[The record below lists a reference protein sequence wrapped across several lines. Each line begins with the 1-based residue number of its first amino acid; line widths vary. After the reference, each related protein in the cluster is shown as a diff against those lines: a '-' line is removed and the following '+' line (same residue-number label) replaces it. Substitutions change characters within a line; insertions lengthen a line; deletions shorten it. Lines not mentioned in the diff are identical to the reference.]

1 MFLLLIL
8 GLCAPAAATNLT
20 GTFKNPDG
28 TPVNGKIIFLLSQPT
43 RLNDQSA
50 QIVPMVKIFSV
61 ANGVLEAGAF
71 VYGNDVLVPGG
82 TYYLVRLVD
91 SNNNLLF
98 EQKWSITGISLNLGT
113 LTPTTTGVVFPD
125 PLIKNLA
132 TTQAVQGP
140 VSFSAPV
147 TAFSLTLNGNLN
159 PGAADSHDLGSSSA
173 PWQELHAL
181 RWNSLFSVGNSSGTS
196 APPAAAPVATVFN
209 SSGSIGV
216 GTYYFK
222 VTYFN
227 RNGETTASPTRTL
240 TVSSGA
246 TNRIHIGPG
255 DNLWNSGCYGFI
267 TYASNDN
274 VNFYAQTPSGVVGD
288 FELTSAN
295 GGAPAGK
302 TGHYVALGSLG
313 ARFNSL
319 TFSGSTPPATNTA
332 TIDPL
337 QVALNATFRQ
347 SDFGATY
354 GALFVPTAFIG
365 GVYTAHVLTTPL
377 IVPRYAH
384 LLGVS
389 HYGVAKANAGD
400 SRIYVTWTADKL
412 AAVMAFG
419 GSNSIE
425 NLTVES
431 FGHAVMYL
439 GSAGVNSEASIAKN
453 SGFYTHDATHTYD
466 ALKLVGIH
474 YNIHHDN
481 VYLRGDKAAIELQ
494 NFAGGNNTFS
504 NVRWD
509 LGGPSAI
516 KMTTGWTDPDNGVN
530 DSAFAN
536 GANLF
541 LRDILIEQ
549 GTGILLDAVNMGL
562 TLENVEFADILVAA
576 STDSLAK
583 IGLDI
588 YSQTGSCG
596 GRNLTLVNTAL
607 PSSANARVSV
617 NVVGTGTA
625 SLSGIEIIG
634 LGGINGS
641 TSTGN
646 SQAIDFNSFNVP
658 LIVYARS
665 VDNGYAGPSFS
676 PSATVHK
683 IINTH
688 ANWIPLGVN
697 APSTGAGNSP
707 LWNEFQ
713 DRIVLSPRTARGN
726 RKSFFINGN
735 QLELRQSDDTT
746 VDMDVNPTSGF
757 FNFRGNARF
766 MAYAGAAAQLS
777 IGSSVSTATGG
788 SIALVNS
795 GSMYMRNAAG
805 SGNVLLIAGDTS
817 DRAIVGDANGVCL
830 STSTNC
836 APIKGNLSGTATLDF
851 AAITAPNC
859 AADLTIT
866 VTGAATGD
874 PVFLAVPTAA
884 QVAGVQ
890 FDSWVSAANT
900 VTVRACAF
908 TGTPDPASGSFRA
921 TVIKF

>member
-1 MFLLLIL
+1 MEPVQIGPYWYPGTASGTAL
-8 GLCAPAAATNLT
+8 APTT
-20 GTFKNPDG
+20 
-28 TPVNGKIIFLLSQPT
+28 
-43 RLNDQSA
+43 
-50 QIVPMVKIFSV
+50 M
-61 ANGVLEAGAF
+61 
-71 VYGNDVLVPGG
+71 PGG
-82 TYYLVRLVD
+82 SV
-91 SNNNLLF
+91 
-98 EQKWSITGISLNLGT
+98 Q
-113 LTPTTTGVVFPD
+113 TTG
-125 PLIKNLA
+125 
-132 TTQAVQGP
+132 
-140 VSFSAPV
+140 
-147 TAFSLTLNGNLN
+147 
-159 PGAADSHDLGSSSA
+159 
-173 PWQELHAL
+173 
-181 RWNSLFSVGNSSGTS
+181 
-196 APPAAAPVATVFN
+196 
-209 SSGSIGV
+209 GSIGT

-222 VTYFN
+222 ITYFN
-227 RNGETTASPTRTL
+227 RNGETTASPVRTF
-240 TVSSGA
+240 TVSSGT
-246 TNRIHIGPG
+246 TNRIHIAPG
-255 DNLWNSGCYGFI
+255 DYLWNSGCYGYI
-267 TYASNDN
+267 VYASNDN
-274 VNFYAQTPSGVVGD
+274 VNFYAQTPSGSVGD
-288 FELTSAN
+288 FELTSTS
-295 GGAPAGK
+295 GGAPTGK

-319 TFSGSTPPATNTA
+319 TFSGSTPPSTNTA

-337 QVALNATFRQ
+337 QVALNSTMRT
-347 SDFGATY
+347 SDFGAAQ
-354 GALFVPTAFIG
+354 GALFVPVAFSG
-365 GVYTAHVLTTPL
+365 GAISAHTLTTPL
-377 IVPRYAH
+377 IVPRYARIF
-384 LLGVS
+384 GTS
-389 HYGVAKANAGD
+389 HYGVAKTNAGQ
-400 SRIYVTWTADKL
+400 SRIYVTWADAKL

-419 GSNSIE
+419 GFNSIE

-431 FGHAVMYL
+431 NGHAVMYL
-439 GSAGVNSEASIAKN
+439 GGVGYSAEAEIAKN
-453 SGFYTHDATHTYD
+453 SGFYTHDTTHTYD
-466 ALKLVGIH
+466 ALKIVGIH

-494 NFAGGNNTFS
+494 NVAGGNSTFS

-509 LGGPSAI
+509 LGGPSGI

-530 DSAFAN
+530 DGAFCN
-536 GANLF
+536 GTNLF

-549 GTGILLDAVNMGL
+549 GTGIVLDAVNLGL
-562 TLENVEFADILVAA
+562 MLENVEFADTPTAA
-576 STDSLAK
+576 STDSLTK
-583 IGLDI
+583 IGLDT
-588 YSQTGSCG
+588 YSQTGGCG

-607 PSSANARVSV
+607 PGSANARVSV

-625 SLSGIEIIG
+625 SMSGIEIIG

-646 SQAIDFNSFNVP
+646 SQALDFNSFNVP
-658 LIVYARS
+658 LVIYGRS
-665 VDNGYAGPSFS
+665 TEGSYPGPSLS

-688 ANWIPLGVN
+688 ANWIPLAVN

-726 RKSFFINGN
+726 RKSFFMNGN

-766 MAYAGAAAQLS
+766 MAYAGAAGQIF
-777 IGSSVSTATGG
+777 IGPSSSTSVGG
-788 SIALVNS
+788 NIAVVNS
-795 GSMYMRNAAG
+795 ASMYMRNAAG
-805 SGNVLLIAGDTS
+805 TGDVRLIAGDTS
-817 DRAIVGDANGVCL
+817 DRAIVGDTNGVCL

-890 FDSWVSAANT
+890 FNAWVSAANT

-908 TGTPDPASGSFRA
+908 TGTPDPLSGSFRV
-921 TVIKF
+921 TVFKF